1 MKNIFDEDAYLTIVN
16 LSLRKHY
23 KTIMRRRKKLEKKW
37 KILQTKLQSNTR
49 YNVCIWHTIYA
60 IMWLYLN

>member
-23 KTIMRRRKKLEKKW
+23 KTIMRRRKKMEKNEKL
-37 KILQTKLQSNTR
+37 LQTKLQSNTR

-60 IMWLYLN
+60 IM